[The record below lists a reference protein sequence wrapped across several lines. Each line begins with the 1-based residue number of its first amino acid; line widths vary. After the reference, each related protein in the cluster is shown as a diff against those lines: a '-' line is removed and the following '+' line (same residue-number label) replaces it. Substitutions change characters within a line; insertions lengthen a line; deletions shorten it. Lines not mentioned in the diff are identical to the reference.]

1 MALDEKDKQKIE
13 EEEAYRAE
21 IREQKRNIAVPQPKK
36 KGMGIL
42 GWLLIIFI
50 GLIAILFM
58 TINPSKQIEK
68 ADKAFEASQN
78 DENQNSN
85 ATSTP
90 EKQNTFVASVHF
102 TENQFVVANVD
113 PHTCE
118 DAKMQVNGDYTL
130 EHYNLESSLDSVA
143 KTSVATV
150 YKVNPGQFTKSDGTR
165 FNPFITKPKT
175 FSIECRGSNELFGAF
190 WYGEF

>member
-21 IREQKRNIAVPQPKK
+21 IREQKRNIAEPQPKK

-58 TINPSKQIEK
+58 TINPSAQLEK
-68 ADKAFEASQN
+68 AKKAAETS
-78 DENQNSN
+78 QNSN
-85 ATSTP
+85 ATSAP

-102 TENQFVVANVD
+102 TENQFIVANVD

-143 KTSVATV
+143 KTGVATV
-150 YKVNPGQFTKSDGTR
+150 YKVGPGQFTKADGTR
-165 FNPFITKPKT
+165 LNSFITKPKT